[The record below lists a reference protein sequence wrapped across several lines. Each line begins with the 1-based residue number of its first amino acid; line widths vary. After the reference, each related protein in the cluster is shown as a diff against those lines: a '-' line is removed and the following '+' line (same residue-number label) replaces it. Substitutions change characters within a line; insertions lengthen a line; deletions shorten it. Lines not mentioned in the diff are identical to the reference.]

1 VPAEI
6 QVKRPP
12 EEDEMLAAKRLAL
25 PELEVLVEELVEL
38 LVDKRPL
45 DDELFD
51 DELFDD
57 ELFDE
62 ELLEEGKGSLKACWA
77 EITPEQRQTKNR
89 QDLKCAPKRF

>member
-51 DELFDD
+51 DELFD
-57 ELFDE
+57 E

>member
-12 EEDEMLAAKRLAL
+12 EEDEILAAKRLAL

-45 DDELFD
+45 DDELVV
-51 DELFDD
+51 D

-77 EITPEQRQTKNR
+77 EITPEQRQTINR